1 MISMVLKMGCF
12 QNNNRG
18 LNRVEHSGNV
28 AERDRDDD
36 TDEDDRRLEQ
46 IYAAENTGDST
57 NIANNSCYIGL
68 PSLDIAS
75 GHYLYSLHVSAETFF
90 NYNHEDV
97 DNYLRTYSCVKIPDE
112 RPVEIIKTH
121 FAFEEIG
128 GEQVYIA
135 RVVLKTCWLRIFQR
149 KWRRSH
155 IIFQ

>member
-1 MISMVLKMGCF
+1 MCWNDFNGIKMGCF
-12 QNNNRG
+12 QNNNGG
-18 LNRVEHSGNV
+18 LSSPEHSGNV

-36 TDEDDRRLEQ
+36 DDEQLEQ
-46 IYAAENTGDST
+46 IYAAENTDDSA

-68 PSLDIAS
+68 PTLDNES
-75 GHYLYSLHVSAETFF
+75 GHYLYSLHVRAETFF
-90 NYNHEDV
+90 RYNYEDV

-112 RPVEIIKTH
+112 QPVEIMKTH

>member
-1 MISMVLKMGCF
+1 MGCF
-12 QNNNRG
+12 QNNNGG
-18 LNRVEHSGNV
+18 LNSVEHSGNV

-36 TDEDDRRLEQ
+36 DTDTDEDEQLEQ
-46 IYAAENTGDST
+46 IYVAENTDDIA

-68 PSLDIAS
+68 PTLDIDS
-75 GHYLYSLHVSAETFF
+75 GHYLYSLHVRAETFF
-90 NYNHEDV
+90 RYTHEDV

-112 RPVEIIKTH
+112 QPVEIMKTH
-121 FAFEEIG
+121 FVFEEIG

>member
-1 MISMVLKMGCF
+1 MGCF
-12 QNNNRG
+12 QNNNGG
-18 LNRVEHSGNV
+18 LNNDSHSGNV

-36 TDEDDRRLEQ
+36 ETDDGDVEQLEQ
-46 IYAAENTGDST
+46 IYAAENTDDSA

-68 PSLDIAS
+68 PTLDNES
-75 GHYLYSLHVSAETFF
+75 GHYLYSLHVRVETFF
-90 NYNHEDV
+90 RYNYEDV

-112 RPVEIIKTH
+112 RPVEIMKTH

>member
-1 MISMVLKMGCF
+1 MGCF
-12 QNNNRG
+12 QNNNEG
-18 LNRVEHSGNV
+18 LSSSEHSGNM

-36 TDEDDRRLEQ
+36 ADEQLEQ
-46 IYAAENTGDST
+46 IYTAENTDDR
-57 NIANNSCYIGL
+57 NDLANNSCYIGL
-68 PSLDIAS
+68 PSLDTVS
-75 GHYLYSLHVSAETFF
+75 GHYLYSLHVRAETFF
-90 NYNHEDV
+90 RYNHEDV

-112 RPVEIIKTH
+112 RPVEIMKTH
-121 FAFEEIG
+121 FVFEEIG

>member
-1 MISMVLKMGCF
+1 MGCF
-12 QNNNRG
+12 QNNNGG
-18 LNRVEHSGNV
+18 LSSPEHSGNV
-28 AERDRDDD
+28 AERERDYDETDD
-36 TDEDDRRLEQ
+36 GNDEQLEQ
-46 IYAAENTGDST
+46 IYAAENTDDSA

-68 PSLDIAS
+68 PTLDNDS
-75 GHYLYSLHVSAETFF
+75 GHYLYSLHVRAETFF
-90 NYNHEDV
+90 RYTHEDV

-112 RPVEIIKTH
+112 QPVEIMKTH
-121 FAFEEIG
+121 FVFEEIG

>member
-1 MISMVLKMGCF
+1 MGCF
-12 QNNNRG
+12 QNNNEG
-18 LNRVEHSGNV
+18 LSSPEHSGNV

-36 TDEDDRRLEQ
+36 DDEQLEQ
-46 IYAAENTGDST
+46 IYAAENTDDSA

-68 PSLDIAS
+68 PTLDNES
-75 GHYLYSLHVSAETFF
+75 GHYLYSLHVRAETFF
-90 NYNHEDV
+90 RYNYEDV

-112 RPVEIIKTH
+112 QPVEIMKTH

>member
-1 MISMVLKMGCF
+1 MGCF
-12 QNNNRG
+12 QNNNEG
-18 LNRVEHSGNV
+18 LNNDSHSGNV

-36 TDEDDRRLEQ
+36 TDDGDDEQLEQ
-46 IYAAENTGDST
+46 IYAAENTNDSA

-68 PSLDIAS
+68 PTLDNDS
-75 GHYLYSLHVSAETFF
+75 GHYLYSLHIRAENFF
-90 NYNHEDV
+90 RYNYEDV

-112 RPVEIIKTH
+112 QPVEIMKTH

-149 KWRRSH
+149 KWRRSR
-155 IIFQ
+155 QYVNMT